1 MTDCL
6 NFEQQISALIDGEL
20 PEAERQVLE
29 AHLETC
35 PDCMETYHM
44 FSDISAAMHDISYE
58 VPFDLKDRVLE
69 QIEEE
74 KITPIA
80 EGARRWSWKRYA
92 AMAAAFADNF
102 WYEEKDAA
110 GNVIDSH
117 YDAFYPRAYNMG
129 NGTSG
134 FNLLTNDR
142 YLLNMA
148 YLRLKNVTLGYSFP
162 VKWIRKV
169 NMERARIYV
178 SLENFLTFD
187 HLKGMPV
194 DPEVVAGTSSL
205 LSSGYN
211 ASRAAVGAPAMRTAS
226 FGLQLTF

>member
-74 KITPIA
+74 KVTSI
-80 EGARRWSWKRYA
+80 EDGRKRWNWKHYA
-92 AMAAAFADNF
+92 AMAAAFA
-102 WYEEKDAA
+102 
-110 GNVIDSH
+110 
-117 YDAFYPRAYNMG
+117 
-129 NGTSG
+129 
-134 FNLLTNDR
+134 
-142 YLLNMA
+142 
-148 YLRLKNVTLGYSFP
+148 
-162 VKWIRKV
+162 
-169 NMERARIYV
+169 
-178 SLENFLTFD
+178 
-187 HLKGMPV
+187 
-194 DPEVVAGTSSL
+194 VVAGVAIFAGGWAL
-205 LSSGYN
+205 EQVWMFWV
-211 ASRAAVGAPAMRTAS
+211 APIVGAVIGAIVYRIVGARD
-226 FGLQLTF
+226 